1 MRFFVLFA
9 LLTLSLSGF
18 AQTREQAEVEMGVEP
33 MELPDN
39 TQEGDLNTNTQVNGN
54 NTAGSYNTNKTYNG
68 AGSSGMPV
76 NTAIS
81 PSLMSN
87 GSESCLQSTTGG
99 LQLIGVGVS
108 SGRYTQDIECNRR
121 RDAITLSNMGM
132 KVAAISTLCMDARVF
147 DSMWMAGTPC
157 PFMGKIGNEALL
169 AWNKNVSLIPA
180 KSEIRTLKEIEIAEE
195 TLAEKKAAVLAK
207 KEIKAQEE
215 NNKIEAARLKEE
227 KRLLVKEEKRQKKL
241 ELKQRKALAD
251 KRKERSADGDKKNKT
266 WVFPLAALIWLL

>member
-9 LLTLSLSGF
+9 LMTLSLSGF

-132 KVAAISTLCMDARVF
+132 KVAAVSLMCQNPNVWRAMFMSA
-147 DSMWMAGTPC
+147 TPC
-157 PFMGKIGNEALL
+157 PIVKSGKLVVGRNALL
-169 AWNKNVSLIPA
+169 EIKQNPELHIADYSDNKNLYDSLLGVGTNESTEVESAISVSNRF
-180 KSEIRTLKEIEIAEE
+180 RTS
-195 TLAEKKAAVLAK
+195 V
-207 KEIKAQEE
+207 Q
-215 NNKIEAARLKEE
+215 
-227 KRLLVKEEKRQKKL
+227 
-241 ELKQRKALAD
+241 
-251 KRKERSADGDKKNKT
+251 
-266 WVFPLAALIWLL
+266 